1 MRKLRE
7 GHKVSIRLFTM
18 AIMSSLLLVL
28 GALPTIVSQRSPLL
42 YSKQRGAIA
51 AIIQNG
57 TVHTGNVFFVMTGG
71 SDTTG
76 QGQHPHA
83 PFATVD
89 FAIGQCTAN
98 QGDVIYVMP
107 GYTETITNSSRW
119 TVDVAGISIIGLGH
133 GTTKPTITLATDT
146 SADILVSAANVVIK
160 NFPFVTTI
168 DSLVNFWDLNAANFL
183 GEDCDFVGDSSAQAL
198 GFINIATTI
207 DDFVFRRCKF
217 QQDTDP
223 DGTDGAVDTGVFF
236 IIDSENIKIEDCEF
250 NGNFETAI
258 FHNRTTAC
266 KNLFVKNCHGMNL
279 LSGSE
284 TFQLVAGATGAQL
297 GGGFLTPAE
306 AAVTE
311 ATLVGT
317 VGNGFFVL
325 PPGTYGN
332 DGGAGGQGGIVI
344 ATPS

>member
-71 SDTTG
+71 SDTIG

-160 NFPFVTTI
+160 NFRFVTTI

-207 DDFVFRRCKF
+207 DDF
-217 QQDTDP
+217 
-223 DGTDGAVDTGVFF
+223 
-236 IIDSENIKIEDCEF
+236 
-250 NGNFETAI
+250 
-258 FHNRTTAC
+258 
-266 KNLFVKNCHGMNL
+266 
-279 LSGSE
+279 
-284 TFQLVAGATGAQL
+284 
-297 GGGFLTPAE
+297 
-306 AAVTE
+306 
-311 ATLVGT
+311 
-317 VGNGFFVL
+317 
-325 PPGTYGN
+325 
-332 DGGAGGQGGIVI
+332 
-344 ATPS
+344 ATPSSCLLASWRGRRASAWLLWQIQFCARLCSIRLTLPVPRSRRYGPRNQGRSASRPGTHLC